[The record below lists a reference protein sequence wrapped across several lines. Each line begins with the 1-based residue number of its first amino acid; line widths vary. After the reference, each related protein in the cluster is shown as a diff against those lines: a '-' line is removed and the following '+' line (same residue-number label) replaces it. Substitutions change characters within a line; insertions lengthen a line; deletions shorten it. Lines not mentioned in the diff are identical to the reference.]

1 MSPMPIVEVDF
12 ISASSA
18 FAATKEHWGASAS
31 VPWFRVRARATF
43 EVGAR
48 ILHHSWGR
56 GVAGRGSGAGNRA
69 HLQCLHGR
77 FAEEDGTGALPCR
90 PICVAAP
97 RMKTAHV
104 GIVVKGEDHCAGR
117 IVGSKVRP
125 AQPWRLEPF
134 RRAPLLW
141 ARDSLINAKG
151 TSLAFGLR
159 VTIIWPAIEILAA
172 CVAFWSRKFVV
183 WTW

>member
-1 MSPMPIVEVDF
+1 M
-12 ISASSA
+12 
-18 FAATKEHWGASAS
+18 
-31 VPWFRVRARATF
+31 
-43 EVGAR
+43 
-48 ILHHSWGR
+48 
-56 GVAGRGSGAGNRA
+56 AGRGSGAGNRA

-77 FAEEDGTGALPCR
+77 VAEEDGTGALPCR

-104 GIVVKGEDHCAGR
+104 GIGVKGEDHCAGR
-117 IVGSKVRP
+117 IIGRKVRP
-125 AQPWRLEPF
+125 DQPWRLEPF
-134 RRAPLLW
+134 RRSPLLW

-151 TSLAFGLR
+151 TRVAFGLR
-159 VTIIWPAIEILAA
+159 VTIIWPAIQLHAA